1 MTRPEEGAKGQRR
14 QRQEQKQHAITAYIP
29 NYLRPYIHPYH
40 GDFCYS
46 RSFHFRLVAQVMAEG
61 FLPIASDG
69 VLLPKLHAHRCCIN
83 LPGDLHVGK
92 STRKKSK
99 KFNVTFNTAFD
110 EVVEGC
116 RQQHGEHC
124 WLYDPLVEAFKAI
137 KDAGKVDAVIML
149 DETPQNRKIAPV
161 RLYSVEVWNMSTGKL
176 VGGELGYTV
185 GSIYT
190 SLTGFCAE
198 DSAGSVQLC
207 ALGRLLSV
215 VGFDL
220 WDLGM
225 SMSYKTSLGSHL
237 MPRKNFVQHIH
248 SVRDTM
254 GHLVLPSNRSS
265 PMNARAMIDSQS
277 QQHQNRSNHRPD
289 EKVVVASGDMAPD
302 KTRNVH
308 QPPYE
313 EGSSSVEKKKK
324 RRSPCSGIGECG
336 NPQSAENRANSS
348 PP

>member
-1 MTRPEEGAKGQRR
+1 
-14 QRQEQKQHAITAYIP
+14 
-29 NYLRPYIHPYH
+29 
-40 GDFCYS
+40 
-46 RSFHFRLVAQVMAEG
+46 MAEG

-92 STRKKSK
+92 STRKKSN
-99 KFNVTFNTAFD
+99 KFDITFNTAFD

-124 WLYDPLVEAFKAI
+124 WLYDPLVEAFRAMKE
-137 KDAGKVDAVIML
+137 AGKVDAIVL
-149 DETPQNRKIAPV
+149 SDEARQSRKIAPV
-161 RLYSVEVWNMSTGKL
+161 RLYSVEVWNTSTGKL

-207 ALGRLLSV
+207 ALGRLLSQL
-215 VGFDL
+215 GFDL

-225 SMSYKTSLGSHL
+225 SMTYKTSLGSHL
-237 MPRKNFVQHIH
+237 MPRKLFVEHVH
-248 SVRDTM
+248 RVRDTL
-254 GHLVLPSNRSS
+254 GHLVLPSSGDP
-265 PMNARAMIDSQS
+265 PMNARTMIDSVS
-277 QQHQNRSNHRPD
+277 SKEQNQNNQRQD
-289 EKVVVASGDMAPD
+289 KDVVATGGGASN
-302 KTRNVH
+302 KVRSIH

-313 EGSSSVEKKKK
+313 DGSSSVEKKKK
-324 RRSPCSGIGECG
+324 RCST
-336 NPQSAENRANSS
+336 NSES
-348 PP
+348 G